1 VVLILKASVAEVEVE
16 EDCKLLI
23 LHRLVISPCILKVV
37 EATRISEDP
46 MAFLLTEAMITK

>member
-1 VVLILKASVAEVEVE
+1 MVLILKASVAEVEVE